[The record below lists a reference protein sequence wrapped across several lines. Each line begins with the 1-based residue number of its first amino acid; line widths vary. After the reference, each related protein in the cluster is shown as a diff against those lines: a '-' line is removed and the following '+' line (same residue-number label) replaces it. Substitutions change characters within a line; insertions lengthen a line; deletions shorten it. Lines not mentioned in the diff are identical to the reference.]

1 MRFCTCI
8 THSVLC
14 RFYFLFILLFFGK
27 IYFGIIMEIKRL
39 WETYAPWKDINADIK
54 YVRECNFATL
64 FLWTVEGS
72 DSKTRWVLAIDGK
85 REEVSLSCTPCITDT
100 PWTSVYKASASKNWN
115 KWDSLPWFSVPGQ
128 FVRYKTKQKKKLEP
142 VHCEVLSTHSVI
154 IFGHW
159 AGIIHA
165 EVAIHCIA
173 DTWSYFTSISFQ
185 ANLASPFFGVW
196 TRQFHSLS
204 QT

>member
-1 MRFCTCI
+1 
-8 THSVLC
+8 
-14 RFYFLFILLFFGK
+14 
-27 IYFGIIMEIKRL
+27 MEIKRL

-54 YVRECNFATL
+54 HVRECNFATL

-128 FVRYKTKQKKKLEP
+128 FVRYKTKQKNLYPRIAKYYLPTQWLFLVTEY
-142 VHCEVLSTHSVI
+142 I
-154 IFGHW
+154 IFTRKSTPFI
-159 AGIIHA
+159 ALPIL
-165 EVAIHCIA
+165 EVI
-173 DTWSYFTSISFQ
+173 SLLSPSKQTSHPLFSEFEPDNFIPWVK
-185 ANLASPFFGVW
+185 L
-196 TRQFHSLS
+196 SLS
-204 QT
+204 RVISLVFRKIVPFHQMKAF